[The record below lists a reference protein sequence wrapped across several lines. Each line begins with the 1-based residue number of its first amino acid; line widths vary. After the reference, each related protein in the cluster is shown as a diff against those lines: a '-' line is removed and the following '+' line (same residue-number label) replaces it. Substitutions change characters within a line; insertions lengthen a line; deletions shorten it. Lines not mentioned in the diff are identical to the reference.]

1 MSIKLVSSD
10 WSYSVLQITFFW
22 FFFVGIYPIYSSYS
36 DSRFIFLIFLGV
48 LKFIVVVSTTVS
60 NRLVSKL
67 LPSKFKWLVK

>member
-22 FFFVGIYPIYSSYS
+22 FFFVGIYSIHSSPS
-36 DSRFIFLIFLGV
+36 DSRYNFLIFFGV
-48 LKFIVVVSTTVS
+48 LKFIVVVTVS